1 MLFLDIAFMSLLLIK
16 KYLRGFVYEGKCSIF
31 IRQYFLEP
39 LFSIF
44 DHSCIL
50 DGLKI
55 VVSIYMD
62 IGSLLR
68 NTTITFCITI
78 WVFLQIY
85 LEYVSVLL
93 LDGVVPHAIPW
104 LICVATQRHLLPNTF
119 EMKILRNIK
128 LSEYGVG
135 QLIRAYIVV
144 SINQT

>member
-39 LFSIF
+39 LFRIF

-62 IGSLLR
+62 IGSLLYH
-68 NTTITFCITI
+68 
-78 WVFLQIY
+78 FLYNYMSI
-85 LEYVSVLL
+85 ST
-93 LDGVVPHAIPW
+93 DIPW
-104 LICVATQRHLLPNTF
+104 ICECTAPWWGSPTRDTLIDLCRYSTSSSSKHFWN
-119 EMKILRNIK
+119 ENIEK
-128 LSEYGVG
+128 H
-135 QLIRAYIVV
+135 
-144 SINQT
+144 